1 MPVGTWLEELEA
13 RVAEEEAAA
22 ELDEAADE
30 DEAREADA
38 DEDEADEA
46 DVTEFTVCDTSDGT
60 TAEVDGTDKVVASKE
75 LDGSAEPDDAAL
87 GPVDWSVVAGAEDP
101 AVLPDET
108 ESDAEGSAWGEDV
121 TDDDVTAWLNEPN
134 EWAS

>member
-1 MPVGTWLEELEA
+1 M
-13 RVAEEEAAA
+13 EEAGSV
-22 ELDEAADE
+22 
-30 DEAREADA
+30 
-38 DEDEADEA
+38 DEADEA